1 MTVVFCTNKWLDMV
15 HITDGVEAKATDGEM
30 STATLIKDDKTCT

>member
-1 MTVVFCTNKWLDMV
+1 MV

-30 STATLIKDDKTCT
+30 STATLIKDDKTCTQDI